1 MSSNQCYGGGGEL
14 LEDDETTTNPTK
26 RKNNVPN
33 GNIVMSTRESEIN
46 HLQSLHHVTA
56 ADEGSDQHQNADVID
71 AAIPNDVVVSEDD
84 RDEEIGKISDN
95 KNSYTCPVCLLDSPI
110 MKREEGHH
118 QDLIEERRG
127 SMETNVAGIPVF
139 TLAATCQHKFCAP
152 CLRAYVESK
161 LLVGDSEIPCCHFHT
176 TAASSDE
183 RQPKLCNVTLA
194 KRDIEQLIHMDYF
207 RRDSFVS
214 DWCDSR
220 VRNTA
225 QDNNNE
231 KGSDELWVKYK
242 KVAFDHLH
250 GKDTVRRCPN
260 CDGATLFD
268 VDAMKEHQSKFH
280 SESSAESATA
290 GVESAVG
297 AGGRMRLD
305 RFFGIVRHT
314 QDSNS
319 ETAATGNVN
328 KGTGGMSKPQD
339 SVDQD
344 SKIAE
349 EEDEEQPAVLPRE
362 GNVSAEGNA
371 NNQIDEDA
379 PVKSKSPV
387 VTCNSCNTEF
397 CYFHSNAHT
406 GQSCLSYI
414 AASSEADRT
423 NIEYAHRVLRVK
435 PCPNCGISVSKE
447 GGCNQIKCSSCGTH
461 FCWLCSTIVDGGPF
475 PDHFRWWNL
484 SGCPNMQLDES
495 IEPMRCTVIGARV
508 ISVLQLLIL
517 GIPALALSFASML
530 VCPCLL
536 PGCGTNMRERV
547 INCVSFWGSCLSTL
561 IMLPFTILGMFLVA
575 SLYCFVALLSCCV
588 KIPPNNAGQGDS
600 QTTRR
605 TPANN
610 EAAQQAQQS
619 TTEELIRE
627 LENIFGRLEEGTFRE
642 GVELARSYQD
652 APGTHEL

>member
-14 LEDDETTTNPTK
+14 LEDDETTTNPK
-26 RKNNVPN
+26 KNVDDD
-33 GNIVMSTRESEIN
+33 GNNNDT
-46 HLQSLHHVTA
+46 
-56 ADEGSDQHQNADVID
+56 D
-71 AAIPNDVVVSEDD
+71 AIEATIPNDEVDSEDD
-84 RDEEIGKISDN
+84 DRDHEIGKISDN
-95 KNSYTCPVCLLDSPI
+95 KDSYTCPVCLLDSPI

-127 SMETNVAGIPVF
+127 CSVETNEAGIPVF

-152 CLRAYVESK
+152 CLRAYVQSK

-194 KRDIEQLIHMDYF
+194 KCDIEQLIHMDYF
-207 RRDSFVS
+207 RRDSFVN

-231 KGSDELWVKYK
+231 RGSDELWVKYK

-260 CDGATLFD
+260 CDEATLFD
-268 VDAMKEHQSKFH
+268 VDAMKELQSKFQ
-280 SESSAESATA
+280 SGSSAGVASA
-290 GVESAVG
+290 GVAPAVG
-297 AGGRMRLD
+297 TGRRMRLD
-305 RFFGIVRHT
+305 RFFGIVRHP
-314 QDSNS
+314 QDSNN

-328 KGTGGMSKPQD
+328 NGTGGKPNPQD

-344 SKIAE
+344 SKVAE

-362 GNVSAEGNA
+362 GNSGAEENA
-371 NNQIDEDA
+371 NNQIDEEA

-387 VTCNSCNTEF
+387 VTCDKCNTEF

-414 AASSEADRT
+414 AAASEADRT
-423 NIEYAHRVLRVK
+423 NIEYANRVLGVK

-461 FCWLCSTIVDGGPF
+461 FCWLCSTIVDDGPF

-495 IEPMRCTVIGARV
+495 IEPMRCTVIGARI

-517 GIPALALSFASML
+517 GIPALALSLASML

-575 SLYCFVALLSCCV
+575 SLYCFVALISCCV
-588 KIPPNNAGQGDS
+588 KIPANAGQGDS

-627 LENIFGRLEEGTFRE
+627 LESIFGRLEEGNFRE
-642 GVELARSYQD
+642 GVELARSYQNE
-652 APGTHEL
+652 AGTQ